1 MNVVSDPTVAIA
13 AVNRF
18 DGTFY
23 KGRGWDALTPA
34 QQKLVQLHEVGHYI
48 LQSVDESECDKFA
61 LAAYLLDRPG
71 IADALRD
78 FVGALSSTPE
88 EIKRAQTLVEF
99 AIYMDAKDGG
109 KESEKIF
116 KFLNPVSGFSLEEVD
131 NTTVQAGIGLVNT
144 VLGGLFGNS
153 SPAPAPAPSP
163 GPSPSPSPYATP
175 PKEESNTGLYI
186 ALGAGFLVLIL
197 AVVFL
202 VIFMRK

>member
-23 KGRGWDALTPA
+23 KGRGWDSLTPA

-116 KFLNPVSGFSLEEVD
+116 KFLNPVSNFEWGELIAPLADITKEVIK
-131 NTTVQAGIGLVNT
+131 TQQPQPQQQQQQIPQYM
-144 VLGGLFGNS
+144 
-153 SPAPAPAPSP
+153 PAP
-163 GPSPSPSPYATP
+163 ATP